1 LKNPLGNE
9 DILFCKASFY
19 LNYIA
24 TATDKC
30 ILIWNYENLKLMGI
44 CYINDY
50 IEIRDIYFLEPYPLL
65 AIIDYYGSYI
75 YLINIKYSE
84 HLSTY

>member
-1 LKNPLGNE
+1 
-9 DILFCKASFY
+9 
-19 LNYIA
+19 
-24 TATDKC
+24 
-30 ILIWNYENLKLMGI
+30 MGI

-75 YLINIKYSE
+75 YLVNIEYSE